1 MPFISQDQV
10 NEVNNK
16 LTNDL
21 SKLGKLYKAKKG
33 KYQTRTVDHSLVDEL
48 LTKGWSIDKE
58 LKTKTKLVKEK
69 THSKEFE
76 DDIWCQFYELG

>member
-21 SKLGKLYKAKKG
+21 SKLGKLYKAKKR
-33 KYQTRTVDHSLVDEL
+33 KVSD
-48 LTKGWSIDKE
+48 
-58 LKTKTKLVKEK
+58 
-69 THSKEFE
+69 
-76 DDIWCQFYELG
+76 